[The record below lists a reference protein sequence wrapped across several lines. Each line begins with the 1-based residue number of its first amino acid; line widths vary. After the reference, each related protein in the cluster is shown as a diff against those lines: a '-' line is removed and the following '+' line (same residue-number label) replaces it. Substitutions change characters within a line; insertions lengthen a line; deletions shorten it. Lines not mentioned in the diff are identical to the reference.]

1 MLIYK
6 NIPNLVS
13 ILGVLPL
20 ALLLREDGFQYLVP
34 LLLYNNVMDDLD
46 GILATKLNLKSPFGA
61 VLDNVCDAVSHILV
75 AMAVGMHYGGL
86 CAWLSLIAAISILVR
101 VVSRL
106 NSTIETN
113 AGSPTNELMRH
124 ILFAIVVTQYFD
136 IAPEPYLAAAFALN
150 AIAMQVPYPLRYS
163 IRSLATSATAVVGVN
178 VALGTAWW
186 FPIASP
192 VIAACFV
199 ATFLYSL
206 VAGGL
211 SSARTASRMK
221 SNRFAS

>member
-20 ALLLREDGFQYLVP
+20 ALLLREDGFPYLVP

-46 GILATKLNLKSPFGA
+46 GILATKLNLRSPFGA
-61 VLDNVCDAVSHILV
+61 VLDNVCEAVSHILG

-86 CAWLSLIAAISILVR
+86 CAWLSLIAAVSILVR

-124 ILFAIVVTQYFD
+124 IFFAIVVTQFFE
-136 IAPEPYLAAAFALN
+136 IAPEPYLATAFALN

-163 IRSLATSATAVVGVN
+163 IRSLAKSATAVIGVN
-178 VALGTAWW
+178 VALATAWW
-186 FPIASP
+186 VPMASP
-192 VIAACFV
+192 LIAACFV

-206 VAGGL
+206 VTEGL
-211 SSARTASRMK
+211 ASARA
-221 SNRFAS
+221 AIQHEI